1 MPSTASSPHS
11 STRVWPFR
19 TLEFFNHGFR
29 EKWPVS
35 RTTESDSFEFPK
47 IYKESGVEKS
57 VGGVKYKSKRA
68 CWRQAEL

>member
-19 TLEFFNHGFR
+19 TQEFFKQGFR

-35 RTTESDSFEFPK
+35 RTESDSFEFPK
-47 IYKESGVEKS
+47 IYKENGVEKS

>member
-19 TLEFFNHGFR
+19 TQEFFKQGFR

-35 RTTESDSFEFPK
+35 RTESDSFEFPK
-47 IYKESGVEKS
+47 FYKESGFEKS
-57 VGGVKYKSKRA
+57 VGVVKYKSKRA